1 MCPCVFVVIVILYFY
16 KMELPENLAYKIA
29 IALIPGIGAITA
41 RNLIAYVGS
50 VEGVFQEK
58 EKNLMKIPGI
68 GEVNA
73 QRVIRQNVL
82 EKAKREV
89 DFILKNR
96 IQTFFYLDENYPYRL
111 KNCSDAPIIL
121 FYKGNANL
129 NEKRIISVVGTRN
142 ATNYGREIC
151 DELIRNFSEKNY
163 PLIVVSGLAYGI
175 DIQAHKACLK
185 YNVPT
190 IGVFAHGLDKV
201 YPAIHTQFATKMLD
215 TGGLI
220 TDFVSQSNID
230 RQNFLRRNRIIAG
243 LADATIIVESAE
255 KGGAL
260 VTADIANSYNR
271 DVFAF
276 PGRSTDP
283 FSKGCNKII
292 KLNEAILVENQA
304 DIEKAMNWD
313 IKTSSPKFV
322 QTSLFVEISPEE
334 KKLIDLLKGADRFI
348 DEITMETNFS
358 MSKVS
363 ALLLGLE
370 FKGLVISLPGKMYRL
385 R

>member
-1 MCPCVFVVIVILYFY
+1 MDTA
-16 KMELPENLAYKIA
+16 ENLAYKIA
-29 IALIPGIGAITA
+29 ISLIPGIGSVTA

-73 QRVIRQNVL
+73 KRVVRQNVL
-82 EKAKREV
+82 DRAKREV
-89 DFILKNR
+89 DFILKNK
-96 IQTFFYLDENYPYRL
+96 IQTFFYLDDNYPTRL
-111 KNCSDAPIIL
+111 KGCSDSPIIL
-121 FYKGNANL
+121 YFKGNANL
-129 NEKRIISVVGTRN
+129 NEQRIISVVGTRS
-142 ATNYGREIC
+142 ATNYGKEIC
-151 DELIRNFSEKNY
+151 EELIRSFSEKSY
-163 PLIVVSGLAYGI
+163 PILVVSGLAYGI
-175 DIQAHKACLK
+175 DVHAHKACLK
-185 YNVPT
+185 YNIPT
-190 IGVFAHGLDKV
+190 VGVFAHGLDTI
-201 YPAIHTQFATKMLD
+201 YPSLHAPIASKMLEK
-215 TGGLI
+215 GGLI
-220 TDFVSQSNID
+220 SDFISETKID

-276 PGRSTDP
+276 PGRSTDLY
-283 FSKGCNKII
+283 SRGCNKII
-292 KLNEAILVENQA
+292 KLNEAVLVENQA

-313 IKTSSPKFV
+313 VKVSANRV
-322 QTSLFVEISPEE
+322 YQTSLFVELTPEE
-334 KKLIDLLKGADRFI
+334 QKLVDLLKGGDHFV
-348 DEITMETNFS
+348 DEITIKTQLP

-370 FKGLVISLPGKMYRL
+370 FKGIISSLPGKMYRL
-385 R
+385 K

>member
-1 MCPCVFVVIVILYFY
+1 
-16 KMELPENLAYKIA
+16 MEYSDNLEYKIA
-29 IALIPGIGAITA
+29 ISLIPGIGAVTA

-73 QRVIRQNVL
+73 QRVVRQNVL
-82 EKAKREV
+82 ERAKREV

-96 IQTFFYLDENYPYRL
+96 IKTFFYLDENYPTRL

-121 FYKGNANL
+121 YFRGNANL
-129 NEKRIISVVGTRN
+129 NGQRIISVVGTRN
-142 ATNYGREIC
+142 ATNYGKELC
-151 DELIRNFSEKNY
+151 DELIRTFSERSY
-163 PLIVVSGLAYGI
+163 PVLVISGLAYGI

-185 YNVPT
+185 YNIPT
-190 IGVFAHGLDKV
+190 VGVFAHGLDNI
-201 YPAIHTQFATKMLD
+201 YPALHAPIASKMLEK
-215 TGGLI
+215 GGVL
-220 TDFVSQSNID
+220 TDFISESKID

-243 LADATIIVESAE
+243 LADATIVIESAE

-276 PGRSTDP
+276 PGRSNDP
-283 FSKGCNKII
+283 FSKGCNKLI
-292 KLNEAILVENQA
+292 KLNEAVLIENVA

-313 IKTSSPKFV
+313 VKISSNRVF
-322 QTSLFVEISPEE
+322 QTSLFVELTPEE
-334 KKLIDLLKGADRFI
+334 QKLVDLLKGGDRFV
-348 DEITMETNFS
+348 DEITIETQMP
-358 MSKVS
+358 MSRVS

-370 FKGLVISLPGKMYRL
+370 FKGLIISLPGKMYRL
-385 R
+385 K

>member
-1 MCPCVFVVIVILYFY
+1 
-16 KMELPENLAYKIA
+16 METPENLAYKIA
-29 IALIPGIGAITA
+29 ISLIPGIGAVTA

-73 QRVIRQNVL
+73 QRVVRQNVL
-82 EKAKREV
+82 ERSKREV

-96 IQTFFYLDENYPYRL
+96 IKTFFYLDENYPTRL

-121 FYKGNANL
+121 YFRGNANL
-129 NEKRIISVVGTRN
+129 NGQRIISVVGTRN
-142 ATNYGREIC
+142 ATNYGKELC
-151 DELIRNFSEKNY
+151 DELIRTFSERSY
-163 PLIVVSGLAYGI
+163 PVLVVSGLAYGI
-175 DIQAHKACLK
+175 DIHAHKACLK
-185 YNVPT
+185 YNIPT
-190 IGVFAHGLDKV
+190 VGVFAHGLDNI
-201 YPAIHTQFATKMLD
+201 YPALHAPIASKMLEK
-215 TGGLI
+215 GGVL
-220 TDFVSQSNID
+220 TDFISESKID

-243 LADATIIVESAE
+243 LADATIVVESAE

-276 PGRSTDP
+276 PGRSNDP
-283 FSKGCNKII
+283 FSKGCNKLI
-292 KLNEAILVENQA
+292 KLNEAVLIENVA

-313 IKTSSPKFV
+313 VKISSNRVF
-322 QTSLFVEISPEE
+322 QTSLFVELTPEE
-334 KKLIDLLKGADRFI
+334 QKLVDLLKGGDRFV
-348 DEITMETNFS
+348 DEITIETQMP
-358 MSKVS
+358 MSRVS

-370 FKGLVISLPGKMYRL
+370 FKGLIVSLPGKMYRL
-385 R
+385 K

>member
-1 MCPCVFVVIVILYFY
+1 
-16 KMELPENLAYKIA
+16 MEISDNLEYKIA
-29 IALIPGIGAITA
+29 ISLIPGIGAVTA

-58 EKNLMKIPGI
+58 EKNLLKIPGI

-73 QRVIRQNVL
+73 QRVVRQNVL
-82 EKAKREV
+82 ERAKREV

-96 IQTFFYLDENYPYRL
+96 IKTFFYLDENYPTRL

-129 NEKRIISVVGTRN
+129 NERRIISVVGTRN
-142 ATNYGREIC
+142 ATNYGKELC
-151 DELIRNFSEKNY
+151 DELIHNFSQRNY
-163 PLIVVSGLAYGI
+163 PLLVVSGLAYGI
-175 DIQAHKACLK
+175 DVQAHKACLK
-185 YNVPT
+185 YNIPT
-190 IGVFAHGLDKV
+190 VGVFAHGLDNI
-201 YPAIHTQFATKMLD
+201 YPALHAPIASKMLEK
-215 TGGLI
+215 GGVL
-220 TDFVSQSNID
+220 TDFISESKID

-276 PGRSTDP
+276 PGRSNDP
-283 FSKGCNKII
+283 FSKGCNKLI
-292 KLNEAILVENQA
+292 KLNEAVLIENVA

-313 IKTSSPKFV
+313 VKTPPSRDF
-322 QTSLFVEISPEE
+322 QTSLFVELTPEE
-334 KKLIDLLKGADRFI
+334 QKLVDLLKGGDRFV
-348 DEITMETNFS
+348 DEITIETQMP
-358 MSKVS
+358 MSRVS

-370 FKGLVISLPGKMYRL
+370 FKGLIISLPGKMYRL
-385 R
+385 K

>member
-1 MCPCVFVVIVILYFY
+1 
-16 KMELPENLAYKIA
+16 MEIADNLAYKIA
-29 IALIPGIGAITA
+29 LSLIPGIGSVTA
-41 RNLIAYVGS
+41 RSLIAYVGS

-73 QRVIRQNVL
+73 QKIVRQDVL
-82 EKAKREV
+82 ERAKREV
-89 DFILKNR
+89 DFIHRNR
-96 IQTFFYLDENYPYRL
+96 IRTFFYLDENYPSRL
-111 KNCSDAPIIL
+111 KNCSDAPVVL
-121 FYKGNANL
+121 YFKGDANL
-129 NEKRIISVVGTRN
+129 NDQRIISVVGTRN
-142 ATNYGREIC
+142 ATNYGKDIC
-151 DELIRNFSEKNY
+151 DELIRSFSEKGY
-163 PLIVVSGLAYGI
+163 RILVISGLAYGI

-190 IGVFAHGLDKV
+190 IGVFAHGLDTI
-201 YPAIHTQFATKMLD
+201 YPAIHAPVASKMLEN
-215 TGGLI
+215 GGLVS
-220 TDFVSQSNID
+220 DFISETKIE

-243 LADATIIVESAE
+243 LADATVIVESAE

-276 PGRSTDP
+276 PGRSSDLY
-283 FSKGCNKII
+283 SRGCNKII
-292 KLNEAILVENQA
+292 KMNEAILVESQA

-313 IKTSSPKFV
+313 VKTSSGRAV
-322 QTSLFVEISPEE
+322 QTSLFIELSPEE
-334 KKLIDLLKGADRFI
+334 QKLVDLLKESDRFV
-348 DEITMETNFS
+348 DEITMETQMP

-370 FKGLVISLPGKMYRL
+370 FKGMITSLPGKMYRL
-385 R
+385 K

>member
-1 MCPCVFVVIVILYFY
+1 
-16 KMELPENLAYKIA
+16 MEIPDNLSYKIA
-29 IALIPGIGAITA
+29 ISLIPGIGAVTA

-58 EKNLMKIPGI
+58 EKNLMKIPGV
-68 GEVNA
+68 GEMNA
-73 QRVIRQNVL
+73 QRVVRQNVL
-82 EKAKREV
+82 ERAKREV
-89 DFILKNR
+89 DYVQKNR
-96 IQTFFYLDENYPYRL
+96 IQTFFYLDENYPSRL

-129 NEKRIISVVGTRN
+129 NEQRIISVVGTRN
-142 ATNYGREIC
+142 ATNYGKEIC
-151 DELIRNFSEKNY
+151 DDLIRSFSEKNY
-163 PLIVVSGLAYGI
+163 RILVVSGLAYGI

-190 IGVFAHGLDKV
+190 IGVFAHGLDTV
-201 YPAIHTQFATKMLD
+201 YPSLHTQVASKMLEN
-215 TGGLI
+215 GGLL
-220 TDFVSQSNID
+220 TDFISETKIE
-230 RQNFLRRNRIIAG
+230 RPNFLRRNRIIAG

-276 PGRSTDP
+276 PGRSTDI

-292 KLNEAILVENQA
+292 KLNEAVLVENQT

-313 IKTSSPKFV
+313 VKANTPKYV
-322 QTSLFVEISPEE
+322 QTSMFVEFIPEE
-334 KKLIDLLKGADRFI
+334 QKLVNLLKEGDRFV
-348 DEITMETNFS
+348 DEITMETQMP

-370 FKGLVISLPGKMYRL
+370 FKGIITSLPGKMYRL
-385 R
+385 K

>member
-1 MCPCVFVVIVILYFY
+1 
-16 KMELPENLAYKIA
+16 
-29 IALIPGIGAITA
+29 
-41 RNLIAYVGS
+41 VGS

-73 QRVIRQNVL
+73 QKIVRQDVL
-82 EKAKREV
+82 ERAKREV
-89 DFILKNR
+89 DFIHRNR
-96 IQTFFYLDENYPYRL
+96 IRTFFYLDENYPSRL
-111 KNCSDAPIIL
+111 KNCSDAPVVL
-121 FYKGNANL
+121 YFKGDANL
-129 NEKRIISVVGTRN
+129 NDQRIISVVGTRN
-142 ATNYGREIC
+142 ATNYGKDIC
-151 DELIRNFSEKNY
+151 DELIRSFSEKGY
-163 PLIVVSGLAYGI
+163 RILVISGLAYGI

-190 IGVFAHGLDKV
+190 IGVFAHGLDTI
-201 YPAIHTQFATKMLD
+201 YPAIHAPVASKMLEN
-215 TGGLI
+215 GGLVS
-220 TDFVSQSNID
+220 DFISETKIE

-243 LADATIIVESAE
+243 LADATVIVESPE

-276 PGRSTDP
+276 PGRSSDLY
-283 FSKGCNKII
+283 SRGCNKII
-292 KLNEAILVENQA
+292 KMNEAILVESQA

-313 IKTSSPKFV
+313 VKTSSGRAV
-322 QTSLFVEISPEE
+322 QTSLFIELSPEE
-334 KKLIDLLKGADRFI
+334 QKLVDLLKESDRFV
-348 DEITMETNFS
+348 DEITMETQMP

-370 FKGLVISLPGKMYRL
+370 FKGMITSLPGKMYRL
-385 R
+385 K

>member
-1 MCPCVFVVIVILYFY
+1 MKI
-16 KMELPENLAYKIA
+16 PENLAYKIA
-29 IALIPGIGAITA
+29 ISLIPGIGAITA

-73 QRVIRQNVL
+73 QRVVRQNVL
-82 EKAKREV
+82 ERAKREV
-89 DFILKNR
+89 DFIQKNK
-96 IQTFFYLDENYPYRL
+96 IQTFFYLDESYPSRL

-142 ATNYGREIC
+142 ATNYGKEIC
-151 DELIRNFSEKNY
+151 DELIRSFSEKSY

-175 DIQAHKACLK
+175 DIHAHKACLK

-190 IGVFAHGLDKV
+190 VGVFAHGLDKI
-201 YPAIHTQFATKMLD
+201 YPAIHAQFATKMLEN
-215 TGGLI
+215 GGLI

-313 IKTSSPKFV
+313 VKASTPKFI
-322 QTSLFVEISPEE
+322 QTSLFAELTPEE
-334 KKLIDLLKGADRFI
+334 QKLIDLLKGGDRFV
-348 DEITMETNFS
+348 DEITMETKIS

-363 ALLLGLE
+363 ALLLELE
-370 FKGLVISLPGKMYRL
+370 FKGLVISLPGKMYRVK
-385 R
+385 

>member
-1 MCPCVFVVIVILYFY
+1 MQI
-16 KMELPENLAYKIA
+16 PENLDYKIA
-29 IALIPGIGAITA
+29 ISLIPGIGAVTA
-41 RNLIAYVGS
+41 RNLIAYIGS

-58 EKNLMKIPGI
+58 EKNLMKIPGV

-73 QRVIRQNVL
+73 QRVVRQNVL
-82 EKAKREV
+82 DRARREV
-89 DFILKNR
+89 DFIRKHK
-96 IQTFFYLDENYPYRL
+96 IETYFYLDEQYPARL

-129 NEKRIISVVGTRN
+129 NESRIISVVGTRN
-142 ATNYGREIC
+142 ATNYGRDIC
-151 DELIRNFSEKNY
+151 DELIRNFSEKSY
-163 PLIVVSGLAYGI
+163 PIVVVSGLAYGI
-175 DIQAHKACLK
+175 DVHAHKACLK

-190 IGVFAHGLDKV
+190 VGVFAHGLDKI
-201 YPAIHTQFATKMLD
+201 YPVIHAPVASKMLEN
-215 TGGLI
+215 GGLI

-243 LADATIIVESAE
+243 LADATIVVESAE

-276 PGRSTDP
+276 PGRSTDVY
-283 FSKGCNKII
+283 SKGCNKLI
-292 KLNEAILVENQA
+292 KLNEAVLVESQA

-313 IKTSSPKFV
+313 IKTSAPKFV
-322 QTSLFVEISPEE
+322 QTSLFLEFSPEE
-334 KKLIDLLKGADRFI
+334 QKLIDLLKIGDRFI
-348 DEITMETNFS
+348 DEITMETKLT

-370 FKGLVISLPGKMYRL
+370 FKGLVVSLPGKMYRL

>member
-1 MCPCVFVVIVILYFY
+1 
-16 KMELPENLAYKIA
+16 METPDNLAYKIA
-29 IALIPGIGAITA
+29 ISLIPGIGAVTA

-58 EKNLMKIPGI
+58 EKNLLKIPGV

-73 QRVIRQNVL
+73 QKVVRQTVL
-82 EKAKREV
+82 ERAKCEV
-89 DFILKNR
+89 DFIQKHQ
-96 IQTFFYLDENYPYRL
+96 IQTFFYLDDDYPARL

-121 FYKGNANL
+121 YFKGNANL
-129 NEKRIISVVGTRN
+129 NERRIISVVGTRN
-142 ATNYGREIC
+142 ATNYGKEIC
-151 DELIRNFSEKNY
+151 DELIRSFSERNY
-163 PLIVVSGLAYGI
+163 PILVISGLAYGI
-175 DIQAHKACLK
+175 DVHAHKACLK

-190 IGVFAHGLDKV
+190 VGVFAHGLDKI
-201 YPAIHTQFATKMLD
+201 YPALHAPIAAKMLEN
-215 TGGLI
+215 GGLLS
-220 TDFVSQSNID
+220 DFISETNID

-243 LADATIIVESAE
+243 LADATVIVESAE

-276 PGRSTDP
+276 PGRCNDL
-283 FSKGCNKII
+283 FSRGCNKLI
-292 KLNEAILVENQA
+292 KFNEAVLIENQA

-313 IKTSSPKFV
+313 VKTPSTRIF
-322 QTSLFVEISPEE
+322 QTSLFVELTAEE
-334 KKLIDLLKGADRFI
+334 EKLIDLLKGGDRFV
-348 DEITMETNFS
+348 DEITIETQLP

-370 FKGLVISLPGKMYRL
+370 FKGLVVSLPGKIYRL
-385 R
+385 K